1 MAGFKRISMEQKE
14 QILADVREVGNIPL
28 VAKKHNI
35 SSKTIYNWTRS
46 TKNSEQINQ
55 SKDIRALNKKLKDAE
70 LENLVLKE
78 LLKKTYQR
86 WENVEKL

>member
-1 MAGFKRISMEQKE
+1 MAGFKKISLEQRE
-14 QILADVREVGNIPL
+14 QILSEVKEVGNIPL

-46 TKNSEQINQ
+46 TKNTDQFNQ
-55 SKDIRALNKKLKDAE
+55 SKEIRALNKKLKDAE

-86 WENVEKL
+86 WESAEKL

>member
-1 MAGFKRISMEQKE
+1 MTRFKKIPIELKE
-14 QILADVREVGNIPL
+14 QILAEVKEAGSVPI

-35 SSKTIYNWTRS
+35 STKTIYNWTRASSNS
-46 TKNSEQINQ
+46 TQVSDAKE
-55 SKDIRALNKKLKDAE
+55 IRALNKKLKDAE

-86 WENVEKL
+86 W

>member
-1 MAGFKRISMEQKE
+1 MASVKKISNELKE
-14 QILADVREVGNIPL
+14 QILAEVKEVGNISL

-35 SSKTIYNWTRS
+35 SSKTIYNWTS
-46 TKNSEQINQ
+46 ASKNAAQISQ
-55 SKDIRALNKKLKDAE
+55 SKEVRALNKKLKDAE

-86 WENVEKL
+86 WESAEKL

>member
-1 MAGFKRISMEQKE
+1 MVGFKRISMEQKE